1 MTVEFKLP
9 DLGEGIEKA
18 DVVNVLVA
26 EGHVIQPNQNVVE
39 LETDKAVVEV
49 PCPIGG
55 RVVKVH
61 VAIGDKVPVGATIL
75 TLEKGEQAP
84 VRKEAPP
91 EEEKKAE
98 APQEEEQPAPPKAE
112 AAPQPARE
120 APVEEAPRTPLEEPE
135 AKRRPTPA
143 GPATRRFAR
152 QLGVD
157 LHQVGGSGPGGRITQ
172 EDVQAFIKKSMQAA
186 MVAGAGAIE
195 TPPLPDFSQWG
206 PVDRQPLSGIR
217 RKTAENMSLA
227 WHLAPR
233 VTQYDLADITELE
246 AARKRYVQNRPDAPG
261 KITVTVLAIKA
272 AMAALRAFPQ
282 FNSSLDAR
290 AGQIVFKKYFNMGIA
305 VDTEHGLLVPVIKNA
320 DRKSVVE
327 LAAELEELASK
338 ARQRKLS
345 LEQMQGGTF
354 TITNLGGI
362 GGTAFSPIVNYPEV
376 AILGIARGRQEYVLH
391 GGEPKFRLM
400 LPLSLSYDHGSLTER
415 TERDSCGASV
425 RRFPIRCNCYSKVE
439 TEFHPPVD

>member
-9 DLGEGIEKA
+9 DLGEGITKA

-84 VRKEAPP
+84 ARKEAPP
-91 EEEKKAE
+91 EAEKKAE
-98 APQEEEQPAPPKAE
+98 APREEEQPAPPEAE
-112 AAPQPARE
+112 AAPQPAPKQE
-120 APVEEAPRTPLEEPE
+120 APVEEAPRAPRVEPE
-135 AKRRPTPA
+135 AKRRPAPA

-157 LHQVGGSGPGGRITQ
+157 LYQVSGSGPGGRITQ
-172 EDVQAFIKKSMQAA
+172 EDVQAFVKKSLQAA
-186 MVAGAGAIE
+186 MVTGGGRAEA
-195 TPPLPDFSQWG
+195 PPLPDFSQWG

-227 WHLAPR
+227 WHMAPQ

-246 AARKRYVQNRPDAPG
+246 AARKRYVQNHADAPG

-272 AMAALRAFPQ
+272 ALAALRAFPQ
-282 FNSSLDAR
+282 FNSSLDAG
-290 AGQIVFKKYFNMGIA
+290 AGLLIYKKYFNIGIA
-305 VDTEHGLLVPVIKNA
+305 VDTEHGLLVPVIKEA
-320 DRKSVVE
+320 DRKSVVQ
-327 LAAELEELASK
+327 LAVEMEELAGK

-345 LEQMQGGTF
+345 LDQMQGGTF

-400 LPLSLSYDHGSLTER
+400 LPLSLSYDHR
-415 TERDSCGASV
+415 VIDGADGARFL
-425 RRFPIRCNCYSKVE
+425 RRICEALSDPMQLLLE
-439 TEFHPPVD
+439 G